1 MMNRR
6 TFNRLALGAAAI
18 CASGAAFAQ
27 SIPATIDAPVEIT
40 FYNYNL
46 AMAGSGQDGTN
57 KLLKEFEAL
66 NPNIKVKGV
75 GVPSPDM
82 ASRTQADIV
91 AGRGPDVA
99 QIIFKDLDYIAL
111 NMGAKALEDI
121 IPENERDEHFSGMVK
136 AGLDLGKLGDKT
148 YALAYTF
155 STPMLFYNADIFRA
169 AGLDPENPPRSWAD
183 IKKAAQTIQEKTE
196 YRGFGADVVGA
207 SGGSDD
213 WLMQSLI
220 YSNGG
225 RTLSEDRKRLMFAE
239 PEAVEVATMLRDLVT
254 SGLYRNEPYGA
265 NVDGMAGG
273 KFGMMLTTAVRQA
286 TFVKGAAGKW
296 ELRATGMPAF
306 GEKETAPTNSGSGLV
321 IFSDDPVKQR
331 AAWELMKFLTSRRG
345 YTVITSEIGYVP
357 LRLDIVDDPEFLG
370 EWTKEHPLV
379 RPNLEQLS
387 RLRPWVPY
395 PGPNYKQIHNTF
407 MSAMEQ
413 AVFGT
418 GDVQQILQ
426 TAQDQA
432 QRLIPAN

>member
-1 MMNRR
+1 MHRR
-6 TFNRLALGAAAI
+6 TFHTLALGVA
-18 CASGAAFAQ
+18 GALLTSTAFAQ
-27 SIPATIDAPVEIT
+27 SIPATIDEPVEIT

-57 KLLKEFEAL
+57 KLIKEFEEL

-75 GVPSPDM
+75 GVPSPEM

-99 QIIFKDLDYIAL
+99 QIIFKDLDYIAR
-111 NMGAKALEDI
+111 NFNAKALEDI
-121 IPENERDEHFSGMVK
+121 IPADERDEHFSGMVK

-169 AGLDPENPPRSWAD
+169 AGLDPDSPPRTWAD
-183 IKKAAQTIQEKTE
+183 IKTAAITIQEKTDF
-196 YRGFGADVVGA
+196 RGFGADVVGA
-207 SGGSDD
+207 SGGADD

-225 RTLSEDRKRLMFAE
+225 RTLSEDRKQLMFAE
-239 PEAVEVATMLRDLVT
+239 PASVEVATTLRDLVA
-254 SGLYRNEPYGA
+254 SGVYRNEPSNA
-265 NVDGMAGG
+265 NVDGMASG
-273 KFGMMLTTAVRQA
+273 KVGMMLTTAVRQA
-286 TFVKGAAGKW
+286 TFVKGAADKW
-296 ELRATGMPAF
+296 ELRAVGMPAF

-331 AAWELMKFLTSRRG
+331 ASWELMKFLTSKRG
-345 YTVITSEIGYVP
+345 YTIITSEIGYVP
-357 LRLDIVDDPEFLG
+357 LRLDIVDDPEYLG
-370 EWTKEHPLV
+370 EWTKQHPLV
-379 RPNLEQLS
+379 RPNLDQLA
-387 RLRPWVPY
+387 RLRPWVSY
-395 PGPNYKQIHNTF
+395 PGQNYKQIHNTF

-413 AVFGT
+413 AVFGD
-418 GDVQQILQ
+418 GDVQQTLQ

>member
-1 MMNRR
+1 MIRRR
-6 TFNRLALGAAAI
+6 TFNRLALGAAAVL
-18 CASGAAFAQ
+18 ASGAAFAQ
-27 SIPATIDAPVEIT
+27 SISATLDQPVEIT

-57 KLLKEFEAL
+57 KLLKEFEEL

-75 GVPSPDM
+75 GVPSTEM

-99 QIIFKDLDYIAL
+99 QIIFKDLDYIVL

-121 IPENERDEHFSGMVK
+121 IPANELDEHFSGMVK
-136 AGLDLGKLGDKT
+136 AGLDLGKLNGKT

-169 AGLDPENPPRSWAD
+169 ADLDPEQPPRTWAD
-183 IKKAAQTIQEKTE
+183 VKKAALTIQEKTE
-196 YRGFGADVVGA
+196 FRGFGADVVGA

-213 WLMQSLI
+213 WLMQGLI

-239 PEAVEVATMLRDLVT
+239 PEAVEVASMLRDLVT
-254 SGLYRNEPYGA
+254 SGIYRNDPAGA

-273 KFGMMLTTAVRQA
+273 KIGMMLTTAVRQA
-286 TFVKGAAGKW
+286 TFVKGSTGKW

-306 GEKETAPTNSGSGLV
+306 GEKQTGPTNSGSGLV
-321 IFSDDPVKQR
+321 IFSDDAVKQR
-331 AAWELMKFLTSRRG
+331 AAWELMKFLTSKRG
-345 YTVITSEIGYVP
+345 YTIITSEIGYVP
-357 LRLDIVDDPEFLG
+357 LRLDIVDDPAYLG
-370 EWTKEHPLV
+370 EWTKKHPLV

-413 AVFGT
+413 AVFGS
-418 GDVQQILQ
+418 GDVQQTLQ